1 MKRKPNY
8 QKSSE
13 LRIDAED
20 KIKAIEDKI
29 KSRNQCRK
37 EEKNEERYASYDEA
51 LRDWMT
57 PDLKEY
63 CSGPSYRFL
72 CIQIQNYLGNEFSTE
87 NLQALELARENF
99 MDSIRT
105 IDEVKNA
112 RKQYQDLEKCDETW
126 NHTSKDLTS

>member
-63 CSGPSYRFL
+63 CNGPAYRFL
-72 CIQIQNYLGNEFSTE
+72 CIQLQNYLTSEFSRD
-87 NLQALELARENF
+87 NIQALELARENF
-99 MDSIRT
+99 MDSIKMMNA
-105 IDEVKNA
+105 IKNE
-112 RKQYQDLEKCDETW
+112 RKQ
-126 NHTSKDLTS
+126 H